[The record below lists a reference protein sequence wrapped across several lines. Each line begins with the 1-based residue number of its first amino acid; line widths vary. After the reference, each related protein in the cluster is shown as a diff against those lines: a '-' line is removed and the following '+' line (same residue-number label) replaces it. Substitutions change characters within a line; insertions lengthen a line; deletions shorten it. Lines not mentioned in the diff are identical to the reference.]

1 MNNLNN
7 KNILITG
14 GTGSFG
20 NEFINQLL
28 KNKINFKQIVVYS
41 RDEFKQYNMN
51 LLYKSTKIKFV
62 IGDIRDLERLKIASK
77 KIDIIIHAA
86 ALKHVPIAEL
96 NPIEY
101 VKTNIIGADNV
112 IKASIANNVKK
123 VIALSTDKAAKPIN
137 LYGATKLASDK
148 LFVAAN
154 FEYPNQT
161 IFSIVRYG
169 NVLNSRG
176 SVIPLLSELKRQ
188 KSNTIPITDLN
199 MTRFWI
205 TLEEAVDFVK
215 NTLKIMKGGEIFIP
229 KIKSVR
235 TVDLA
240 KIILPNAKIKL
251 IGIRSG
257 EKIHE
262 IMCPVE
268 SSRKTYEYKN
278 YFIIFPEFQ
287 NKINQIKNG
296 KKVQSNFEYSS
307 ENKKYL
313 MNLKEIKK
321 KLQDQKII

>member
-51 LLYKSTKIKFV
+51 LLYKSKKIKFV

-154 FEYPNQT
+154 FEYPKQT

-176 SVIPLLSELKRQ
+176 SVIPLLLELKRG

-205 TLEEAVDFVK
+205 TLEEAVNFVK
-215 NTLKIMKGGEIFIP
+215 NTLEIMKGGEIFIP
-229 KIKSVR
+229 KIKSVK
-235 TVDLA
+235 TLDLA

-262 IMCPVE
+262 VMCPVE

-278 YFIIFPEFQ
+278 YFIIFPEFE

-307 ENKKYL
+307 DNKKYL
-313 MNLKEIKK
+313 MNLNEIKK

>member
-28 KNKINFKQIVVYS
+28 KNKINFKQIVIYS

-51 LLYKSTKIKFV
+51 LLYKSAKIKFV

-101 VKTNIIGADNV
+101 IKTNIIGADNV
-112 IKASIANNVKK
+112 IKASVANNVKK
-123 VIALSTDKAAKPIN
+123 VVALSTDKAAKPIN

-154 FEYPNQT
+154 FETPNQT

-176 SVIPLLSELKRQ
+176 SVIPLLSELKRK
-188 KSNTIPITDLN
+188 KSKTIPITDLN

-205 TLEEAVDFVK
+205 TLEEAVNFVK
-215 NTLKIMKGGEIFIP
+215 STLNIMKGGEIFIP
-229 KIKSVR
+229 KIKSVK
-235 TVDLA
+235 TVDIA

-262 IMCPVE
+262 IMCPAE

-278 YFIIFPEFQ
+278 FFVIYPEFQ
-287 NKINQIKNG
+287 NKKKQIKNG

-307 ENKKYL
+307 DNKKYL
-313 MNLKEIKK
+313 MNITEIKK